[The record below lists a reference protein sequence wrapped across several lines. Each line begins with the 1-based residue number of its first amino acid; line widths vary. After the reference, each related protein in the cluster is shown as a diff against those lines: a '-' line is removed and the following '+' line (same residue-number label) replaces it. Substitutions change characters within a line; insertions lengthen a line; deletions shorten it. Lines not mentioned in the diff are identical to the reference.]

1 MTERCSIYE
10 QVRLWVGAL
19 KAGMP
24 SAADRF
30 RKGVIDTIRIVE
42 TNESCDPVCDK
53 KKYPL
58 PCCCNSFFLDCGTTL
73 VIDEGEGVEIVQ
85 PPIHGTINLDGGIRY
100 NPYEG
105 YVGEDL
111 FTYRVG
117 GIYKKVCIEVVE
129 FEAELD
135 VDILD
140 DDYQRVTVSNNC
152 AAPVYIWTGVESDE
166 GSVIIPRGVPY
177 TVRVECGECFAE
189 FEPCIVCEEFFSSEL
204 QFGST
209 VKGVYSFEG
218 LEATLNE
225 DAFNI
230 ESALQGIIDGQS
242 INCGNPNVEFIFNPV

>member
-10 QVRLWVGAL
+10 QVRQWVGAL

-30 RKGVIDTIRIVE
+30 RKGIMDTIRIVE

-111 FTYRVG
+111 FAYRVG

-152 AAPVYIWTGVESDE
+152 AAPVYIWTGVDSTE

-177 TVRVECGECFAE
+177 SVRVECGGCFAE
-189 FEPCIVCEEFFSSEL
+189 FEPCVVCEFVVSPL
-204 QFGST
+204 MQFNNT
-209 VKGVYSFEG
+209 AKGIYSFDGIEMS
-218 LEATLNE
+218 LNE
-225 DAFNI
+225 DLGEI
-230 ESALQGIIDGQS
+230 ETQLQSVIDSLSGD
-242 INCGNPNVEFIFNPV
+242 CGNPVVQYSGFTP